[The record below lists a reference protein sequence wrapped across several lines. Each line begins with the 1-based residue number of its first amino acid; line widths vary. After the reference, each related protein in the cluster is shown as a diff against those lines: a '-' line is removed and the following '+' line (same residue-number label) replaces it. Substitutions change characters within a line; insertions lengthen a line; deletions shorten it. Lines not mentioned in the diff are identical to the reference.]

1 VEYYSA
7 IERMEALSLETT
19 WMNGKDI
26 MLSQISQTQKDKY
39 CMILTYMWNLK
50 IRIQKQRAGW

>member
-7 IERMEALSLETT
+7 IERMEVLSLETT